1 MKLNSFSVIDK
12 IDHRTNVWVE
22 NADKRSLNF
31 SFWLKRKKPKQYDS
45 CKRSYFYFYS
55 ISLKDLLITDY
66 IFIAYTPA
74 FKELRIIVFSVVNM
88 TEKLKCCQLD
98 LGQFFLAWLIWRN
111 HNEIFFSFFLCNYFQ
126 QEEIVL
132 VKITC
137 WKSYYRIVRTDI
149 WD

>member
-111 HNEIFFSFFLCNYFQ
+111 HKERKKLTVEFDETCKFFCILYNYTAC
-126 QEEIVL
+126 L
-132 VKITC
+132 T
-137 WKSYYRIVRTDI
+137 RLG
-149 WD
+149 